1 MTVQTSTLTV
11 AELVS
16 MRDKLLLTQRELYL
30 TAVANI
36 NMRNRELL
44 KDDFGK
50 TLVKN
55 CAWDA
60 ADQIVNSY
68 FNTADFYISPQQ
80 MYDRIVD
87 FSYDSDSLSPI
98 DDMSIRKMLYENEN
112 SADLLHDIMT
122 RSEEAGEY
130 LFSVDRKK
138 DPLEKETKRYRQER
152 EAAGDIKDDITG
164 KEGSTYVREKNGKE
178 ESVSTLHAD
187 HIQAR
192 DSIKYN
198 SRYIDKSRLDD
209 LRAFY
214 YSDNNFWL
222 IDASANSS
230 KGAVRICKVD
240 DKAVIM
246 SDKEYK
252 AALKKGTITEK
263 NDITWKATAEEM
275 ANATIEMWE
284 RDTASGKKIENLK
297 EKGYLDE
304 NGKVLPGVEDKLV
317 KAYKKAMNAESR
329 RMILPYYE
337 EKNGKKVLKM
347 PWLNYANIA
356 KDAGND
362 TKKALKKI
370 VVGQVI
376 YYVLPPVVFETQM
389 LTRKKGMT
397 LDHFFKEIQLSGKRI
412 IRYAINKL
420 GEMFK
425 RIVGN
430 AVNKFVKTFFDII
443 IEVLKE
449 TVKRIVKIVKQLV
462 LSLINCIKVVLDK
475 RSSPA
480 EKADAVTKT
489 LAVTITSIVLEV
501 IFEWAEKQFG
511 LPDILM
517 EPLQMIVTILATNL
531 VMLIL
536 EKLDLFSV
544 KYGLLEANIKKIFDE
559 EYQTYLENSDTQF
572 HLQEEQMNIHMD
584 NLKIQIDDINRSI
597 ETLDLYEDDC
607 TEELK
612 YINEIYH
619 MGIDFEKEWQDY
631 VAIRR

>member
-1 MTVQTSTLTV
+1 
-11 AELVS
+11 

-80 MYDRIVD
+80 MYDRIVN

>member
-80 MYDRIVD
+80 MYDRIVN

>member
-80 MYDRIVD
+80 MYDRIVN

-98 DDMSIRKMLYENEN
+98 DEMSIRIMLYENEN

-192 DSIKYN
+192 ESIKYN

>member
-80 MYDRIVD
+80 MYDRIVN

-178 ESVSTLHAD
+178 ESVSTLQAD

-347 PWLNYANIA
+347 PWLNY
-356 KDAGND
+356 
-362 TKKALKKI
+362 
-370 VVGQVI
+370 
-376 YYVLPPVVFETQM
+376 
-389 LTRKKGMT
+389 
-397 LDHFFKEIQLSGKRI
+397 
-412 IRYAINKL
+412 
-420 GEMFK
+420 
-425 RIVGN
+425 
-430 AVNKFVKTFFDII
+430 
-443 IEVLKE
+443 
-449 TVKRIVKIVKQLV
+449 
-462 LSLINCIKVVLDK
+462 
-475 RSSPA
+475 
-480 EKADAVTKT
+480 
-489 LAVTITSIVLEV
+489 
-501 IFEWAEKQFG
+501 
-511 LPDILM
+511 
-517 EPLQMIVTILATNL
+517 
-531 VMLIL
+531 
-536 EKLDLFSV
+536 
-544 KYGLLEANIKKIFDE
+544 
-559 EYQTYLENSDTQF
+559 
-572 HLQEEQMNIHMD
+572 
-584 NLKIQIDDINRSI
+584 
-597 ETLDLYEDDC
+597 
-607 TEELK
+607 
-612 YINEIYH
+612 INEIYH

>member
-80 MYDRIVD
+80 MYDRIVN

-138 DPLEKETKRYRQER
+138 DPLEKETKRYRQKR

-178 ESVSTLHAD
+178 ESVSTLQAD

-304 NGKVLPGVEDKLV
+304 NGKVLPGVKDKLV